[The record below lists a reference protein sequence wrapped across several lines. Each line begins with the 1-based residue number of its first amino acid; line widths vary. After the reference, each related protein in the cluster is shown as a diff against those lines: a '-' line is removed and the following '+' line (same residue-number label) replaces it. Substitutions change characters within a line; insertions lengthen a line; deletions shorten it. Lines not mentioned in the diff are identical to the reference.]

1 LPILV
6 LLVLTFAKLIATSIS
21 IGLGVPGGMVGPAFF
36 VGATLGGVIGY
47 LASMMFGVDAT
58 HIGFYAILGMGAM
71 LGASLQAPLA
81 ALTAIM
87 ELTYNPGIIMPGM
100 LTIVIA
106 QLTASEVFNKKSLFV
121 SMLRSNGLDY
131 TINPVMQV
139 LRGIGVASILDN
151 KSVRIASLITIDH
164 ANQLMA
170 DSENVN
176 WILLNDK
183 EGKLKTL
190 MPVFEL
196 AKYLQ
201 TTINNQDDVTEETEF
216 DLFEIPANRLQLSP
230 ISLQS
235 NLQQAHEKFQQGAE
249 ALYVVFNE
257 QQAENSSRIYGIITK
272 SMVDASYKV

>member
-1 LPILV
+1 
-6 LLVLTFAKLIATSIS
+6 
-21 IGLGVPGGMVGPAFF
+21 
-36 VGATLGGVIGY
+36 
-47 LASMMFGVDAT
+47 
-58 HIGFYAILGMGAM
+58 
-71 LGASLQAPLA
+71 
-81 ALTAIM
+81 
-87 ELTYNPGIIMPGM
+87 
-100 LTIVIA
+100 
-106 QLTASEVFNKKSLFV
+106 
-121 SMLRSNGLDY
+121 MLRSNGLDY

-190 MPVFEL
+190 MPVSEL